1 MSHDAKKLA
10 GVALT
15 VLRLTR
21 GKLGVGGVVGLVVA
35 AVLYVAVIQPFAE
48 RTLGVNLPTIGEHA
62 PPQREK
68 PSDASKPRSG
78 GSPQSGPAA
87 VEPGDLFGVL
97 TEVGNGAFR
106 SPAGLR
112 YTRGSKQGHRL
123 KHVMAHAV
131 DDPGRVG
138 QHGVFAT
145 EDPRQVVLLIDEA
158 YEQALA
164 GRDTRTRREDGR
176 VVYEVDLGRRIGY
189 VGGQSGNRR
198 GKPTAKHLRLVVQDD
213 RLITAFPVI
222 P

>member
-1 MSHDAKKLA
+1 MANDAKKLA

-21 GKLGVGGVVGLVVA
+21 GKLGVGGMIGVVIA
-35 AVLYVAVIQPFAE
+35 AVLYVAVLQPVVE
-48 RTLGVNLPTIGEHA
+48 RSLGISLPTIGENA
-62 PPQREK
+62 PGSP
-68 PSDASKPRSG
+68 PRSG
-78 GSPQSGPAA
+78 ENEARGTPQAGAPT
-87 VEPGDLFGVL
+87 VEPGELSDVL
-97 TEVGNGAFR
+97 RDVGRGAYE

-112 YTRGSKQGHRL
+112 YTRGSKEGHRL

-131 DDPGRVG
+131 DDPNRPG
-138 QHGVFAT
+138 QHGVFDSD
-145 EDPRQVVLLIDEA
+145 DPREVVLLVDEA

-176 VVYEVDLGRRIGY
+176 VVYEVDVGRRVGY

-198 GKPTAKHLRLVVQDD
+198 GRPAADHVRLVIQEN
-213 RLITAFPVI
+213 RLITAFPFT